1 MKLKNFSFF
10 LFLLI
15 VFLNSPIN
23 SEEKIDIWKKDKK
36 KETTGQSQNQSKEID
51 LKNLNFKP
59 TQTIEKAGEVQIE
72 EGTIAKVKEQTV
84 YGIYDPANFNFNLN
98 MWSTTSAED
107 VRSSLKRLNKI
118 NLSISSSEILETILL
133 SFSYPPKGMSEE
145 EFVNLKI
152 NWLIANDRGVLIEKF
167 LKQNEEFDGKKKAVQ
182 FLVDKNI
189 ASANIKE
196 GCKKIRFIDASIKDA
211 YLENLRFIV

>member
-1 MKLKNFSFF
+1 
-10 LFLLI
+10 
-15 VFLNSPIN
+15 
-23 SEEKIDIWKKDKK
+23 
-36 KETTGQSQNQSKEID
+36 
-51 LKNLNFKP
+51 
-59 TQTIEKAGEVQIE
+59 
-72 EGTIAKVKEQTV
+72 
-84 YGIYDPANFNFNLN
+84 

-189 ASANIKE
+189 ASGNIKE

-211 YLENLRFIV
+211 YLEKFKIYCLVLIIKKLRLSSY